1 MKGDD
6 PTEFI
11 LYDRF
16 EDYMLECMVNEDY
29 LPASDSGLLAAF
41 RVWICFF
48 CLFVCVYFFAQT
60 KMINVLIDCNM
71 SEQYH
76 ITILTGVVWIHQVLD
91 EEKKGYIDVGRL
103 SDLLTKKGIPF
114 RPKEL
119 TGWRVSG
126 VGCRCFAQN
135 LCLRSCIKNG
145 QRAPTSEHHQ
155 NFWQRPQ
162 IQFIRIASTMRTM
175 WPCSVRSDEWR
186 VSL

>member
-6 PTEFI
+6 PTEFV

-41 RVWICFF
+41 RVWLCFF
-48 CLFVCVYFFAQT
+48 CLFVCFYFFAQT
-60 KMINVLIDCNM
+60 KMINVLKDFIM

-135 LCLRSCIKNG
+135 LCLWSCMKT
-145 QRAPTSEHHQ
+145 ASAHQ
-155 NFWQRPQ
+155 LPNT
-162 IQFIRIASTMRTM
+162 IRI
-175 WPCSVRSDEWR
+175 SDQGRRFNSSESRLLWGLCDH
-186 VSL
+186 VQ